1 MALDDC
7 SLGRGRVGR
16 WISRMVAVVSDRL
29 HGSEAPSEW
38 IQQMLDMH
46 VGEASDAIDLACGSG
61 RHARLLARKG
71 LSVIAIDTN
80 PTLADA
86 LESANIKFQQV
97 DLELEL
103 WPLEGVEADVVV
115 VSNYLYRPHLARVG
129 DLVRVGGILI
139 YETFGVGNE
148 AFGKPSNPD
157 FLLQDG
163 ELEVCFESRFDTL
176 DLFFGSVSEPKP
188 AVRGRYCGRRRV

>member
-1 MALDDC
+1 M
-7 SLGRGRVGR
+7 SGQ
-16 WISRMVAVVSDRL
+16 S
-29 HGSEAPSEW
+29 HGNEAPSEW
-38 IQQMLDMH
+38 IRHMLDMH
-46 VGEASDAIDLACGSG
+46 AGAAVDAIDLASGFG
-61 RHARLLARKG
+61 RHAYLLANKG
-71 LSVIAIDTN
+71 LSVLAIDTN
-80 PTLADA
+80 PTVADA
-86 LESANIKFQQV
+86 LQATNIKFQQV

-163 ELEVCFESRFDTL
+163 ELEICFASRFDTL
-176 DLFFGSVSEPKP
+176 DQFFGSVSEPKP
-188 AVRGRYCGRRRV
+188 AIRGRYCGRRRV

>member
-1 MALDDC
+1 M
-7 SLGRGRVGR
+7 SGQ
-16 WISRMVAVVSDRL
+16 S
-29 HGSEAPSEW
+29 HGNEAPSEW
-38 IQQMLDMH
+38 IRHILDMH

-61 RHARLLARKG
+61 RHVHLLARKG
-71 LSVIAIDTN
+71 LSVVAIDKN
-80 PTLADA
+80 PTVADA
-86 LESANIKFQQV
+86 LQATNIEFQQV

-103 WPLEGVEADVVV
+103 WPLEGVEADIVV

-157 FLLQDG
+157 FLLRDG
-163 ELEVCFESRFDTL
+163 ELDACFASRFNTL
-176 DLFFGSVSEPKP
+176 DQFFGSVSEPKP
-188 AVRGRYCGRRRV
+188 GIRGRYCGRRRV